1 MRNDLFPGEAT
12 LSHSDIG
19 RPIRETPFVK
29 FRDKSL
35 PYVGILTGGLGTLYF
50 FGDMWVLRE
59 RFFQFWDEFA
69 VISEQHPTILTG
81 AFVNTVDI
89 FCGHN
94 LTLLSLLQSVKGWRN
109 TPKWDWECSGLQSQH
124 HGGWGLPWFQHYP
137 GPESESQASLLYIR
151 RPCLRQQ
158 QSETVFIVTYTYLK
172 VQKLIMRKQQA
183 RICVN
188 KYRDSKGTK
197 NDSYSTINSTNVYWA
212 STKTQTH
219 SSEKL
224 N

>member
-109 TPKWDWECSGLQSQH
+109 TPKWDWECLLRPAVSAPWRLRPTLISA
-124 HGGWGLPWFQHYP
+124 LPWAREWVP
-137 GPESESQASLLYIR
+137 GQLALH
-151 RPCLRQQ
+151 
-158 QSETVFIVTYTYLK
+158 
-172 VQKLIMRKQQA
+172 QKTLP
-183 RICVN
+183 
-188 KYRDSKGTK
+188 
-197 NDSYSTINSTNVYWA
+197 
-212 STKTQTH
+212 
-219 SSEKL
+219 
-224 N
+224 